1 MANDISIRRI
11 SKIAVE
17 ESIVPS
23 KSGGKRLSSAVFTAS
38 SRDQDIYEGLSIDI
52 EKVAHELGLDP
63 KGSMNRGVFLGAIS
77 LKAKDYRD
85 EQLMVGFDPEKDN
98 PCHGQVWGNPGN
110 KKRKRLL
117 RKASWYVEIAGV
129 SLSDGVQN

>member
-11 SKIAVE
+11 SKIAAE

-23 KSGGKRLSSAVFTAS
+23 KSGGKRLFSAVLTAS

-63 KGSMNRGVFLGAIS
+63 KGFMNRGVFLGAIS

-85 EQLMVGFDPEKDN
+85 NNSWLGLIPREITRATVKSGATLEIRNEGGF
-98 PCHGQVWGNPGN
+98 
-110 KKRKRLL
+110 
-117 RKASWYVEIAGV
+117 
-129 SLSDGVQN
+129 